1 MKRIAGV
8 LGGLLLI
15 CCLIGCRNNCFA
27 TVSEE
32 NTTKYDIEQVVGDT
46 VFSDII
52 EGKIVP
58 VAFKYGIGGAGGYKQ
73 YATEDFE
80 MIDAYID
87 ALKQIKIKEVITNQ
101 QDMRIVIV
109 GIEDYIFVMEDGT
122 EIVIGTYLSTYVRN
136 SDVEYVL
143 GHNEGLLE
151 LNRMLCE

>member
-1 MKRIAGV
+1 MKRIVGV

-32 NTTKYDIEQVVGDT
+32 NTTKYDIEQVVGDA

-52 EGKIVP
+52 EGKNVP

-73 YATEDFE
+73 YATEDSE
-80 MIDAYID
+80 MIGAYIE
-87 ALKQIKIKEVITNQ
+87 ALKEIRIKEEIT
-101 QDMRIVIV
+101 DKEDWIVV
-109 GIEDYIFVMEDGT
+109 FDGIEDYIFVMEDGT
-122 EIVIGTYLSTYVRN
+122 EIVIGTYLSTYVCD

-143 GHNEGLLE
+143 EHNEGLLV
-151 LNRMLCE
+151 LNRILSE

>member
-32 NTTKYDIEQVVGDT
+32 NTTKYDIEQVVGDA

-73 YATEDFE
+73 YATEDSE
-80 MIDAYID
+80 MIGAYIE
-87 ALKQIKIKEVITNQ
+87 ALKEIRIKEEIT
-101 QDMRIVIV
+101 DKEDWIVV
-109 GIEDYIFVMEDGT
+109 FDGIEDYIFVMEDGT
-122 EIVIGTYLSTYVRN
+122 EIVIGTYLSTYVCD